1 MLHKFLIRSY
11 CEELGDIPLPYFCFP
26 PCCVQPVPHLS
37 NAMKSKLIAA
47 VVVFYYFKIGKG
59 CRNS

>member
-26 PCCVQPVPHLS
+26 PLLRSTCTS
-37 NAMKSKLIAA
+37 
-47 VVVFYYFKIGKG
+47 FKQ
-59 CRNS
+59 RNEV